1 MKRVFKFPQLF
12 LTLFLLVFVACSDDD
27 DNDGGEMMQEDPTI
41 VDLAADN
48 NDLGILVEALT
59 RANLVT
65 TLQGDGPFTVFAPT
79 DEAFTAFLSANNFA
93 SLDDVPV
100 DVLTDILLN
109 HVVEGNNLSTSL
121 STGYVSSLSTAGADG
136 RALSL
141 FINTEGGVTINGVST
156 VTTAD
161 VTASNGVVHIV
172 DAVIGLPN
180 IVDHAVANPDFSSL
194 VGALTDGGNTTFTD
208 LLSST
213 DTDFTVFA
221 PVNAAFTVFDNPNNN
236 DLANIL
242 SYHVVPGT
250 AAFSDELMSM
260 YISTAGTNA
269 DGDALSIY
277 IRPDA
282 NGVEINGSTSVIAT
296 DVVATNG
303 VVHAVNQVIDLPT
316 VVTFAVSNP
325 TFSTLVQAL
334 TDLTPNTDFVSVL
347 SAQDGNGDDPF
358 TIFAPTND
366 AFDALGD
373 LPDEAGLVPVLQ
385 HHVVAGANVRSG
397 DLTDGISA
405 TTLEGDAITINLPGT
420 GDNIADITDGAGN
433 TGIGIIAVDVQAYNG
448 VIHVVNT
455 VLLPDTSN

>member
-1 MKRVFKFPQLF
+1 MKRVVRFPQLF
-12 LTLFLLVFVACSDDD
+12 LTLFLLVSVACSDDD
-27 DNDGGEMMQEDPTI
+27 DNDGGEMMQDPTI
-41 VDLAADN
+41 VDLAVDN
-48 NDLGILVEALT
+48 DDLGILVEALT

-79 DEAFTAFLSANNFA
+79 DDAFTAFLSANNFA

-100 DVLTDILLN
+100 DVLTDVLLN

-141 FINTEGGVTINGVST
+141 FINTDGGVRINGVSS
-156 VTTAD
+156 VVTAD

-221 PVNAAFTVFDNPNNN
+221 PVNAAFTAFDNPNDNE
-236 DLANIL
+236 LANIL

-260 YISTAGTNA
+260 YVTTAGTNA
-269 DGDALSIY
+269 DGDALSMY
-277 IRPDA
+277 IRPDD

-385 HHVVAGANVRSG
+385 HHVIAGANVRSG
-397 DLTDGISA
+397 DLTDGITA
-405 TTLEGDAITINLPGT
+405 TTLEGDDITINLPGT

-455 VLLPDTSN
+455 VLLPDTDN